1 VHFIFQ
7 KKWKKRKQFLT
18 SELCGCQKVHHP
30 ILIFTPPI
38 LPFFLPHFS
47 IKNVSKSKNSSTAEC
62 DKFVVETERERSLG

>member
-47 IKNVSKSKNSSTAEC
+47 IKNVSKNSSTAEC
-62 DKFVVETERERSLG
+62 DKFVVERERERSLG